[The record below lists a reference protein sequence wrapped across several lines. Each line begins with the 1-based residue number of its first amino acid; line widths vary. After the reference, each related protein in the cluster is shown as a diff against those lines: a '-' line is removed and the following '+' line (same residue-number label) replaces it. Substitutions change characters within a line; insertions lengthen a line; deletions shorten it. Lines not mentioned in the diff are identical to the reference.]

1 MSGNLLQVECPE
13 CKRVYTIYP
22 GTEQMSEL
30 LMKRIYV
37 DECDFCRKEVN
48 MRILATA
55 KPIFSVGSSG

>member
-22 GTEQMSEL
+22 GPDQILDL

-37 DECDFCRKEVN
+37 DECDFCEKKVN
-48 MRILATA
+48 MRVLTTT
-55 KPIFSVGSSG
+55 KPGFSVGSAG